1 MKTSHIIITSIF
13 LSIFSLSVYG
23 QTNALTKTEKKELR
37 YLMQEEKLARDVYL
51 TLNEKWDRP
60 VFQNITG
67 AEVHHLDMVKQMAID
82 NNISLPKS
90 IINDVRG
97 EFDDE
102 KLQALYSE
110 LIAQGNLSLVDAL
123 KAGAKIE
130 ELDISDLKHSLA
142 NTKNESL
149 TSLYSK
155 LIGASERH
163 LRAFTNN
170 LKQQGVTYEP
180 IILETEY
187 FAEIVGTTNGK
198 ACAGQAAGQGTGCCS
213 GKGKGGQGM
222 GAGKGK
228 ACCQSK

>member
-1 MKTSHIIITSIF
+1 MKTSHLIITSIL

-23 QTNALTKTEKKELR
+23 QTNNLTKTEKKELR

-90 IINDVRG
+90 IINDIRG

-102 KLQALYSE
+102 KLQTLYNE
-110 LIAQGNLSLVDAL
+110 LIAQGNLSLIDAL

-130 ELDISDLKHSLA
+130 ELDISDLKLSSA
-142 NTKNESL
+142 KTKNESL
-149 TSLYSK
+149 INLYSK

-170 LKQQGVTYEP
+170 LKQQGVAYEP

-187 FAEIVGTTNGK
+187 FAEIVGATNGK
-198 ACAGQAAGQGTGCCS
+198 ACAGQAAGQGAGC
-213 GKGKGGQGM
+213 GNGKGGHGM